1 MRTTTPIRRMNL
13 LFNSPMNNYHIDRCE
28 SLISDTS
35 ISRELRMVAESL
47 VAIASGVDDADSMAH
62 QALER
67 IEITL
72 ERVELDGTATDRVGA
87 ADGCD

>member
-1 MRTTTPIRRMNL
+1 
-13 LFNSPMNNYHIDRCE
+13 MNNYHVDRCE
-28 SLISDTS
+28 SLINDASV
-35 ISRELRMVAESL
+35 SRELRMVAESL

-72 ERVELDGTATDRVGA
+72 ERVNAIEQRLSELEKRLATGA
-87 ADGCD
+87 PESPRS